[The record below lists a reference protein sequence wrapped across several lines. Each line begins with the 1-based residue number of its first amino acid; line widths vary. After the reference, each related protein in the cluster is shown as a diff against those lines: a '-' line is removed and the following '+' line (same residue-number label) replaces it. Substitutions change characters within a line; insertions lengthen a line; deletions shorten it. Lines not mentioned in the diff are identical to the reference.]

1 MTECPSGRQPSLR
14 SPCRAGPHE
23 YVGLLM
29 PTALGKQA
37 YGICGKQ
44 GESVVMAD
52 INGQMYVNT
61 LMYECT
67 YMYECINNMY

>member
-1 MTECPSGRQPSLR
+1 
-14 SPCRAGPHE
+14 
-23 YVGLLM
+23 M

-67 YMYECINNMY
+67 YMYECINNMYWIYRDNERYIQYLMLGI